1 MTKLFATSL
10 VALGL
15 AAAFPAANA
24 QTADPATDP
33 AAAPAGRPM
42 MHRHQDRA
50 FKLADRVEARLA
62 YIRTALKITPAQQPQ
77 WDAFANVHR
86 KHAAAMGERMQERR
100 ARFDK
105 EKGATERRRPTAI
118 ERHEFQRARLTMAAQ
133 RLDELLAVEKPLYAV
148 LSPEQQRV
156 ADEVLAP
163 RGRGGRAG
171 HGGQGGPGRFHRAGF
186 ERG

>member
-1 MTKLFATSL
+1 MKKLFATSL
-10 VALGL
+10 VAMGL
-15 AAAFPAANA
+15 AAAFPAAHA
-24 QTADPATDP
+24 QTADP

-42 MHRHQDRA
+42 MQRHQDRA
-50 FKLADRVEARLA
+50 FKPGDRVEARLA

-86 KHAAAMGERMQERR
+86 KHAAAMEQRMQERR
-100 ARFDK
+100 AQFDK

-118 ERHEFQRARLTMAAQ
+118 ERHEFQRARLTVATQ
-133 RLDELLAVEKPLYAV
+133 HLDELLAVEKPLYAV

-171 HGGQGGPGRFHRAGF
+171 HGGHGGPGRFHRASF

>member
-1 MTKLFATSL
+1 MKKLFATSL

-15 AAAFPAANA
+15 AAAFPAGYA
-24 QTADPATDP
+24 QTADP

-42 MHRHQDRA
+42 THRHQDRA
-50 FKLADRVEARLA
+50 FKHADRVEARLA
-62 YIRTALKITPAQQPQ
+62 YLRSALKITAAQQSQ
-77 WDAFANVHR
+77 WDAYANVHR
-86 KHAAAMGERMQERR
+86 KHAAAMEQGMQERR

-105 EKGATERRRPTAI
+105 ERGATERRRPTAV
-118 ERHEFQRARLTMAAQ
+118 ERHEFQRARLTVAAQ

-163 RGRGGRAG
+163 GGRGGRGG
-171 HGGQGGPGRFHRAGF
+171 HGAHGGHGRFHRASF
-186 ERG
+186 ER